1 MAGCS
6 QTHHVLQ
13 WTRVVYH
20 LESVSIRAETA
31 LLLRR
36 SREIVIQ
43 NADQSHIFVAIAYLI
58 INEHT
63 TFSSGLFYLS
73 SFRSKTYNRVP
84 RPKRLRPQRHG
95 FLAAPKIFQGKAWIS
110 RNSCDTKG
118 SIMKCKF
125 FGQWREGNNHLHS

>member
-1 MAGCS
+1 MAGCN

-63 TFSSGLFYLS
+63 TFSSGYFISLHSGQRLTIEYHVRSASGPRGTAS
-73 SFRSKTYNRVP
+73 SQHQRSSRG
-84 RPKRLRPQRHG
+84 RHG
-95 FLAAPKIFQGKAWIS
+95 SPAIAV
-110 RNSCDTKG
+110 T
-118 SIMKCKF
+118 
-125 FGQWREGNNHLHS
+125 